1 MTVSPSAMPG
11 ARPIPAAPGGLA
23 ALAVNETEDADFARR
38 LAAADLPGAGLFH
51 LPAADRPTPAVM
63 PPTAPRSGPLY
74 GIQFL
79 RKEAVR
85 LAIDSYR
92 DTDRPTDEQLLATA
106 DVLAEFI
113 RGGHLPDN
121 PKKAR

>member
-1 MTVSPSAMPG
+1 MTVSPAAMPG
-11 ARPIPAAPGGLA
+11 ARPPERKMVEIPGPLGPYLVEESQ
-23 ALAVNETEDADFARR
+23 L
-38 LAAADLPGAGLFH
+38 LADLVP
-51 LPAADRPTPAVM
+51 PRPTPAVM

-121 PKKAR
+121 PKKD

>member
-1 MTVSPSAMPG
+1 VNGSPSPAAMPG
-11 ARPIPAAPGGLA
+11 ARPPAPQTIAIPGPLGPIH
-23 ALAVNETEDADFARR
+23 VNLPDAEPFIGQPQA
-38 LAAADLPGAGLFH
+38 
-51 LPAADRPTPAVM
+51 TT
-63 PPTAPRSGPLY
+63 PPTAPRTTGPLY
-74 GIQFL
+74 GLQFL

-121 PKKAR
+121 PKKD